1 MAAANRGMRQDDA
14 RLRVQQLIRTNIS
27 PHSEVQP
34 RARTPHT
41 DWVVPDN
48 LPHNLFMPEV
58 TIDTERHGP
67 YAAVIRNKYR
77 HTAISRTATT
87 VTISNIQFWDA
98 LLEWFDLN
106 VDDFNRYLQGHQKH
120 RIRATTTST
129 VRECYSQYYRVLVRL
144 YDCTQVRMRGN

>member
-1 MAAANRGMRQDDA
+1 MRQDDA

-106 VDDFNRYLQGHQKH
+106 VEIIARHSRDRSRN
-120 RIRATTTST
+120 
-129 VRECYSQYYRVLVRL
+129 
-144 YDCTQVRMRGN
+144 